1 MSGCSKPYDPIR
13 AAVGKE
19 GCRMKFREDGTF
31 HILQFADIQEIP
43 DVSEDTLLL
52 MNAALERAK
61 PDLVVLTGDQLKGAS
76 RRFSRKGERVEETI
90 RRIMK
95 PVTDRKIPFAVTF
108 GNHDLECGLQN
119 DEQMEIYRSLPGCV
133 DWLNRRGQEIHHGTK
148 EGTFAIGIRSSDETK
163 TAMAV
168 YLFDTGGTLPQGGY
182 QPLPPG
188 DLFWYKGVRDTFA
201 QENGGPVPGIVFQ
214 HIPLPE
220 YYRLLKRVDRKT
232 MGAVRTYRTHARE
245 YYVLDPE
252 KCREGKLQEA
262 VSIPDSDN
270 REFESFRERNDI
282 FAVYC
287 GHDHKNSFVG
297 KWLGVDLGYTPSCGF
312 NDYGDGV
319 DRAAREFIFYEKN
332 PAAYET
338 RLLTY
343 RELVGERTTR
353 PIKDFFYRL
362 CPATKE
368 EAAEKV
374 KRVLLLTGLACLA
387 GKAALWGYRRGRK
400 A

>member
-1 MSGCSKPYDPIR
+1 
-13 AAVGKE
+13 
-19 GCRMKFREDGTF
+19 
-31 HILQFADIQEIP
+31 
-43 DVSEDTLLL
+43 
-52 MNAALERAK
+52 
-61 PDLVVLTGDQLKGAS
+61 
-76 RRFSRKGERVEETI
+76 
-90 RRIMK
+90 
-95 PVTDRKIPFAVTF
+95 
-108 GNHDLECGLQN
+108 
-119 DEQMEIYRSLPGCV
+119 
-133 DWLNRRGQEIHHGTK
+133 
-148 EGTFAIGIRSSDETK
+148 
-163 TAMAV
+163 MAV
-168 YLFDTGGTLPQGGY
+168 YLFDTGGMLPQGGY

-214 HIPLPE
+214 HIPLAE

-232 MGAVRTYRTHARE
+232 RGAVRTYRTHAGE

-297 KWLGVDLGYTPSCGF
+297 NWLGVDLGYTPSCGF

-319 DRAAREFIFYEKN
+319 DRAAREFVFYEKN

-343 RELVGERTTR
+343 RDLVGEQTTR
-353 PIKDFFYRL
+353 PVKDFFTGFVRQRRKKRL
-362 CPATKE
+362 RRQGGCCFLQVSPAWR
-368 EAAEKV
+368 A
-374 KRVLLLTGLACLA
+374 KRLYGYTG
-387 GKAALWGYRRGRK
+387 GTERRRGAMPARFRC
-400 A
+400 AASRCG

>member
-1 MSGCSKPYDPIR
+1 
-13 AAVGKE
+13 
-19 GCRMKFREDGTF
+19 MKFREDGTF

-43 DVSEDTLLL
+43 DVSEDTLFL

-76 RRFSRKGERVEETI
+76 RRFSGKGERVEETI

-148 EGTFAIGIRSSDETK
+148 EGTFAIGVRSSDETK
-163 TAMAV
+163 VAMAV
-168 YLFDTGGTLPQGGY
+168 YLFDTGGMLPQGGY

-214 HIPLPE
+214 HIPLAE

-232 MGAVRTYRTHARE
+232 RGAVRTYRTHAGE

-297 KWLGVDLGYTPSCGF
+297 NWLGVDLGYTPSCGF

-319 DRAAREFIFYEKN
+319 DRAAREFVFMRKIRRL
-332 PAAYET
+332 T
-338 RLLTY
+338 RQGCL
-343 RELVGERTTR
+343 
-353 PIKDFFYRL
+353 P
-362 CPATKE
+362 
-368 EAAEKV
+368 
-374 KRVLLLTGLACLA
+374 TGI
-387 GKAALWGYRRGRK
+387 WWENRRQGR
-400 A
+400 